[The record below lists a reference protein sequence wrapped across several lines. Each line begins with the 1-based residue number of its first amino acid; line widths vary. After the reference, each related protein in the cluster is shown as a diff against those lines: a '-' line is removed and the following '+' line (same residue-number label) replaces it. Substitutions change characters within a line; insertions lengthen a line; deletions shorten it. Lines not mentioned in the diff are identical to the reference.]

1 MDKPEKGS
9 VRVRIAP
16 SPTGYFH
23 IGTARTAL
31 FNWLFARH
39 HGGQFIVRVED
50 TDKERSQPEF
60 EKDILAGL
68 EWLGL
73 RPDEFYRQS
82 ERGEHYRK
90 YLEKL
95 LAEGKA
101 FWCYHSKEELET
113 ESKEQMAKREAP
125 RHVCNHKVISNKPK
139 VITEGII
146 RLAVDRAM
154 EKIGW
159 HDLVRGDIEFSA
171 DTVSDV
177 SLAKDLDTPLY
188 NFAVVVDDYEMQISH
203 VIRGED
209 HIANTPKQIAIFH
222 ALGIEPPQF
231 VHLPLI
237 LGPDRSKLSKRHAA
251 VAFNQYIEAG
261 YTPETIINF
270 LVLLGW
276 TPNDDKQE
284 LISTQEAIEQFTLEK
299 IHKSGAIFNPEK
311 LNWIS
316 NQHLRQLGDD
326 QLVDLVLPFAQKNF
340 SSAERVLILRLLPM
354 LRERLQYLDQIKEFA
369 YFFKTPEYE
378 ADLLIWKKSDAM
390 GAKQALNKVIAKLT
404 SASEWE
410 DIKLRADLDQVATEA
425 FAGDRGAV
433 YWPTRV
439 ALSGEKFSADPVQ
452 IMLII
457 GQTETLSRL
466 QVALTK
472 LN

>member
-1 MDKPEKGS
+1 MTTLEKGS

-73 RPDEFYRQS
+73 KYDEFYRQS
-82 ERGEHYRK
+82 ERGEHYCK
-90 YLEKL
+90 YLKKL
-95 LAEGKA
+95 LADGKA
-101 FWCYHSKEELET
+101 FWCYHSKEELGIEKAEQT
-113 ESKEQMAKREAP
+113 KRHEALHHFCDHKDNPPTDKEKQL
-125 RHVCNHKVISNKPK
+125 
-139 VITEGII
+139 I
-146 RLAVDRAM
+146 RLAVDRNI

-188 NFAVVVDDYEMQISH
+188 NFAVVIDDYEMQISH

-209 HIANTPKQIAIFH
+209 HIANTPKQIAIFR
-222 ALGIEPPQF
+222 ALGVEPPQF
-231 VHLPLI
+231 AHLPLI
-237 LGPDRSKLSKRHAA
+237 LGADRSKLSKRHAA

-299 IHKSGAIFNPEK
+299 IHKSGAVFNPEK
-311 LNWIS
+311 LNLIS
-316 NQHLRQLGDD
+316 NQHLRQLGDE
-326 QLVDLVLPFAQKNF
+326 QLSSLVLPFVQRNF
-340 SSAERVLILRLLPM
+340 NQVDNVIVSRLMPL
-354 LRERLQYLDQIKEFA
+354 LRERLEYLDQIKEFG
-369 YFFKTPEYE
+369 YFFQAPEYGPE
-378 ADLLIWKKSDAM
+378 LLVWKKSDAV
-390 GAKQALNKVIAKLT
+390 GAKQAITKVLGILSGAG
-404 SASEWE
+404 EWG
-410 DIKLRADLDQVATEA
+410 DQKLRSRLDEVATTD

-433 YWPTRV
+433 YWPIRV

-457 GQTETLSRL
+457 GQSETTNRL
-466 QVALTK
+466 QTALAK